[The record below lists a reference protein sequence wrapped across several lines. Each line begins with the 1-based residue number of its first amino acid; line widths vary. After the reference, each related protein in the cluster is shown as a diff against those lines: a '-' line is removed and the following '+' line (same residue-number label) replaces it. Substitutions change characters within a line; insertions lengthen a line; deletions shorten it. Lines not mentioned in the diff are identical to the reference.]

1 MGKSERYLE
10 KLKPG
15 ETEIERLYEDFD
27 ELREILKDVS
37 TIEEGQAYHLKN
49 NKSLIRL
56 YDLLDR
62 YNIKHPNPKLIRKDG
77 DKEFCVKITTLTM
90 ELSNENKKKRE
101 EVKKKRGNSKNKDN
115 YWKNHKNKP
124 RNVYGLDRINK
135 NLRSVY
141 FNRGHLIADSII
153 EYTDCFKN
161 YSWENFVMITDWCN
175 RANTETNG
183 KKAFGMYHFE
193 EIVLES
199 LKKGNSIIY
208 SVTPVFKKISE
219 GGQSNGVE
227 EYEWLPRGII
237 MEAKIKDEENTLFNV
252 FVPNA
257 QKGLKINYATGRV
270 IKV

>member
-1 MGKSERYLE
+1 MGKSERYLK

-15 ETEIERLYEDFD
+15 ETEIERLFEGFD

-37 TIEEGQAYHLKN
+37 TIEEGQAYNLKN

-56 YDLLDR
+56 YDLLDG

-77 DKEFCVKITTLTM
+77 DKEFCVKIATLTM
-90 ELSNENKKKRE
+90 ELSNKNKKKRE
-101 EVKKKRGNSKNKDN
+101 ENMKKKGNNNSEDY

-124 RNVYGLDRINK
+124 RNVYGLDGINK
-135 NLRSVY
+135 SLRSVY

-153 EYTDCFKN
+153 KYTDCFKN

-175 RANTETNG
+175 RANTEINE
-183 KKAFGMYHFE
+183 KKAFGMFHFE
-193 EIVLES
+193 EMVLGALEE
-199 LKKGNSIIY
+199 GDSIIY

-219 GGQSNGVE
+219 NGQSNGVE
-227 EYEWLPRGII
+227 VYELLPRGII
-237 MEAKIKDEENTLFNV
+237 MEAKIKGEENTLFNV

-257 QKGLKINYATGRV
+257 QKGLEINYATGRV
-270 IKV
+270 VKV